1 MTVGAPNHVLFDRQ
15 GRALAA
21 LEAKSTSV
29 NLSAVETRGRR
40 SADQL
45 GVPFIFLSNGEEVWF
60 SGKGHDASFRRVE
73 TVFAPGRSG
82 SPQGR
87 SHGRRAFSG
96 GVRMNAPASADTVP
110 DYQSLMLPVPRA
122 AAAGEQRIGAVVQ
135 RPGEELG
142 LSEATR
148 AAVLASGRQTIFANR
163 VHWAKTY
170 LAKAGLVEATKR
182 GHFRLTQ
189 RGVDVLAA
197 GPKRID
203 NRFLSRFEEFRQ
215 FSDRSA
221 QSTDDEVVPEPA
233 DAAEQTPD
241 EIMRAAHRRIEA
253 ALAEDLLDRVRA
265 APPDFFERLI
275 VNLLLAMGYG
285 GSAADAGRALG
296 RSGDDG
302 VIDQDALGLDR
313 VYIQARRCAA
323 GNSVRPG
330 AIRDVFGS
338 LDRHKA
344 AKGLF
349 VTTSTFTASARE
361 TADCLSKRIVLIDG
375 EQLTRLMIRHNVG
388 CRIEEVL
395 HVKKVDENFFE

>member
-1 MTVGAPNHVLFDRQ
+1 
-15 GRALAA
+15 
-21 LEAKSTSV
+21 
-29 NLSAVETRGRR
+29 
-40 SADQL
+40 
-45 GVPFIFLSNGEEVWF
+45 
-60 SGKGHDASFRRVE
+60 
-73 TVFAPGRSG
+73 
-82 SPQGR
+82 
-87 SHGRRAFSG
+87 
-96 GVRMNAPASADTVP
+96 MNAPVPADTVP
-110 DYQSLMLPVPRA
+110 DYQSLMLPVLRA
-122 AAAGEQRIGAVVQ
+122 AAAGEQRIGTVVQ
-135 RPGEELG
+135 SLGEELG
-142 LSEATR
+142 LSEAAR
-148 AAVLASGRQTIFANR
+148 AALLASGRQTIFANR

-170 LAKAGLVEATKR
+170 LAKAGLVEATRR

-189 RGVDVLAA
+189 RGANVLAA
-197 GPKRID
+197 NPERID

-221 QSTDDEVVPEPA
+221 QPTDDEFVPEPA

-253 ALAEDLLDRVRA
+253 ALAEELLDRVRA

-302 VIDQDALGLDR
+302 VDGVIDQDALGLDR
-313 VYIQARRCAA
+313 VYIQAKRYAA
-323 GNSVRPG
+323 GNSVGPG
-330 AIRDVFGS
+330 AIRDFFGS

-349 VTTSTFTASARE
+349 VTTSGFTSSARE
-361 TADCLSKRIVLIDG
+361 TADYLSKRIVLIDG

-395 HVKKVDENFFE
+395 HVKKVDEDFFE

>member
-1 MTVGAPNHVLFDRQ
+1 MTAP
-15 GRALAA
+15 
-21 LEAKSTSV
+21 
-29 NLSAVETRGRR
+29 
-40 SADQL
+40 
-45 GVPFIFLSNGEEVWF
+45 VP
-60 SGKGHDASFRRVE
+60 
-73 TVFAPGRSG
+73 
-82 SPQGR
+82 
-87 SHGRRAFSG
+87 
-96 GVRMNAPASADTVP
+96 ADTVP
-110 DYQSLMLPVPRA
+110 DYQSLMLPVLRA
-122 AAAGEQRIGAVVQ
+122 AAAGERRIGAVVQ
-135 RPGEELG
+135 SLAEELG
-142 LSEATR
+142 LSEAAR
-148 AAVLASGRQTIFANR
+148 AALLASGRQTIFANR

-182 GHFRLTQ
+182 GHFRLTR

-197 GPKRID
+197 SPERID

-302 VIDQDALGLDR
+302 VDGVIDQDALGLDR
-313 VYIQARRCAA
+313 VYIQAKRYAA
-323 GNSVRPG
+323 GNSVGPG
-330 AIRDVFGS
+330 AIRDFFGS

-349 VTTSTFTASARE
+349 VTTSGFTSSARE
-361 TADCLSKRIVLIDG
+361 TAEYLSKRIVLIDG

-395 HVKKVDENFFE
+395 HVKKVDEDFFE

>member
-1 MTVGAPNHVLFDRQ
+1 
-15 GRALAA
+15 
-21 LEAKSTSV
+21 
-29 NLSAVETRGRR
+29 
-40 SADQL
+40 
-45 GVPFIFLSNGEEVWF
+45 
-60 SGKGHDASFRRVE
+60 
-73 TVFAPGRSG
+73 
-82 SPQGR
+82 
-87 SHGRRAFSG
+87 
-96 GVRMNAPASADTVP
+96 MNAPVPADTVP
-110 DYQSLMLPVPRA
+110 DYQSLMLPVLRA

-135 RPGEELG
+135 RLGEELG
-142 LSEATR
+142 LSEAAR
-148 AAVLASGRQTIFANR
+148 AALLASGRQTIFANR

-170 LAKAGLVEATKR
+170 LAKAGLVEGTKR

-189 RGVDVLAA
+189 RGADVLAA
-197 GPKRID
+197 SPERID

-221 QSTDDEVVPEPA
+221 QPTDDEVVPEPA

-302 VIDQDALGLDR
+302 VDGVIDQDALGLDR
-313 VYIQARRCAA
+313 VYIQAKRYAA
-323 GNSVRPG
+323 GNSVGPG
-330 AIRDVFGS
+330 AIRDFFGS

-349 VTTSTFTASARE
+349 VTTSGFTSSARE
-361 TADCLSKRIVLIDG
+361 TADYLSKRIVLIDG

-395 HVKKVDENFFE
+395 HVKKVDEDFFE